1 MRAVLLLVIGFCL
14 TTWLEP
20 WFQQA
25 KAHRSGDVI
34 TVALGDSR
42 KLFAR
47 HFYVK
52 ADAYFHNGY
61 YPSIYD
67 TRPGGELHM
76 AAAAGGTHAD
86 HVKEMDFL
94 GEPKDWIDR
103 FSRHFYPSE
112 HTHLGEKECEHCNHE
127 HDEEHA
133 GHDHE
138 AHEEGGSG
146 GLEREMLPWFKIA
159 ATLDP
164 ERPDTYVVA
173 SFWLTTKLGKI
184 DEAERFLRE
193 GLRANPRDFQI
204 LYELGRIAYQHRKDA
219 GRARNLW
226 VLSLA
231 SFQKAEQSVQ
241 DAERLLH
248 CQILSSLAKLE
259 QEQKNNAEAI
269 RYFTELK
276 KYSPFKE
283 QVQAWIDYL
292 K

>member
-1 MRAVLLLVIGFCL
+1 MRALLLVVIAVCF
-14 TTWLEP
+14 TTWLAP

-25 KAHRSGDVI
+25 RAHRSGDVI
-34 TVALGDSR
+34 TAALGDSR

-61 YPSIYD
+61 YPTIYD
-67 TRPGGELHM
+67 TKPGGELHM
-76 AAAAGGTHAD
+76 AAAAGGSDAD

-112 HTHLGEKECEHCNHE
+112 HTHLGEEECEHCKHGD
-127 HDEEHA
+127 HD
-133 GHDHE
+133 DHE
-138 AHEEGGSG
+138 GHKEESD
-146 GLEREMLPWFKIA
+146 GLEREMLPWFKLA

-164 ERPDTYVVA
+164 EQPQTYVVA
-173 SFWLTTKLGKI
+173 SFWLSRKLGKV

-193 GLRANPRDFQI
+193 GLRENPGNFEI
-204 LYELGRIAYQHRKDA
+204 LYELGRIAYEHRKDTA
-219 GRARNLW
+219 RARNLW
-226 VLSLA
+226 VLSLQN
-231 SFQKAEQSVQ
+231 FQKADQATQ
-241 DAERLLH
+241 DAELLLH
-248 CQILSSLAKLE
+248 CQILSNLAKLE
-259 QEQKNNAEAI
+259 QEEKNNAEAI

>member
-1 MRAVLLLVIGFCL
+1 MRALLLVVIAVCF
-14 TTWLEP
+14 TTWLAP

-25 KAHRSGDVI
+25 RAHRSGDVI
-34 TVALGDSR
+34 TAALGDSR

-61 YPSIYD
+61 YPTIYD
-67 TRPGGELHM
+67 TKPGGELHM
-76 AAAAGGTHAD
+76 AAAAGGSDAD

-112 HTHLGEKECEHCNHE
+112 HTHLGEEKCEHCKHG
-127 HDEEHA
+127 DA
-133 GHDHE
+133 HDHE
-138 AHEEGGSG
+138 EEKAAD
-146 GLEREMLPWFKIA
+146 GLEREMLPWFKLA

-164 ERPDTYVVA
+164 EQPQTYVVA
-173 SFWLTTKLGKI
+173 SFWLSRKLGKV

-193 GLRANPRDFQI
+193 GLRENPGNFEI
-204 LYELGRIAYQHRKDA
+204 LYELGRIAYEHRKDTA
-219 GRARNLW
+219 RARNLW
-226 VLSLA
+226 VLSLQN
-231 SFQKAEQSVQ
+231 FQKADQATQ
-241 DAERLLH
+241 DEELLLH
-248 CQILSSLAKLE
+248 CQILSNLAKLE
-259 QEQKNNAEAI
+259 QEEKNNAEAV